1 MIVLG
6 VRDRRFQALAHV
18 LCDALV
24 RKLKIGE
31 RARNLFSA
39 NQLRDEVELL
49 RGDPQHFAHSLRLVL
64 AEVSLALALAHVV
77 TLLSLNSPVQRPHLC
92 AWLCGRMNGR
102 RTSASVRTRRTCD
115 RPFLRSPAPECAS
128 ARYRRRNSAQR
139 IVEEWSSVGSRF

>member
-1 MIVLG
+1 MSLGDDEFVDVKVMIVLS

-49 RGDPQHFAHSLRLVL
+49 RGDPQHFAHSLRLIL

-77 TLLSLNSPVQRPHLC
+77 TLLSLS
-92 AWLCGRMNGR
+92 
-102 RTSASVRTRRTCD
+102 
-115 RPFLRSPAPECAS
+115 SPAQRRQVPPE
-128 ARYRRRNSAQR
+128 
-139 IVEEWSSVGSRF
+139 